1 MKGRAVG
8 VLNASGI
15 GAVRLQQLVKL
26 YNFTELLEI
35 IVGV

>member
-8 VLNASGI
+8 VWNASGI
-15 GAVRLQQLVKL
+15 GAVRLQQLFKL
-26 YNFTELLEI
+26 YNYTELLEM